1 MKSFW
6 VFVLFVFPLSLCA
19 QLRLDLEGCI
29 RQAVEAD
36 RQLRNDRLESRV
48 KRNDYMAAIGEVM
61 PEVTAETRIG
71 KRMGR
76 AVDPGTNLFATQD
89 FVEGNLSLNI
99 SLPLF
104 EGFTRINKIVFQR
117 INRQIGEWTESYREN
132 EVAFQAMEVFYRVI
146 FQEQLLSLAGEQ
158 RRLSE
163 RYLQQAEKFVGE
175 GLKAAVDLQDMKAR
189 VSADVYQE
197 TVRRNAY
204 RMAMLELK
212 QLLWLPPADSLQIVL
227 PEKRQ
232 FVPVAVPA
240 QEVYNQSVNFL
251 PQFRLMELR
260 LKASKKN
267 RAIAAG
273 KFSPAL
279 RGEIG
284 IYSGYYDTERDES
297 GEKVGWKRQLDN
309 HLNQYFGV
317 TLSLPVLQGFRNI
330 TGVRIARL
338 QLEQEQNRAEMERQR
353 LFSEIENAC
362 LSLQAA
368 VDESRYADETLQGE
382 EMALRQAEEK
392 WKEGLIPVF
401 ELMEVRNRYF
411 TARAEVVR
419 TQLQYGIKRKT
430 VDFFQGEP
438 LVKVKN
444 E

>member
-1 MKSFW
+1 MKLFW
-6 VFVLFVFPLSLCA
+6 VLVLLVFPLSLHA
-19 QLRLDLEGCI
+19 QLRLDLDECI
-29 RQAVEAD
+29 RRAVECD
-36 RQLRNDRLESRV
+36 RQLKNDRLESRV
-48 KRNDYMAAIGEVM
+48 KRNDYVAAIGAVM
-61 PEVTAETRIG
+61 PEVTAETRLG

-99 SLPLF
+99 SVPLF
-104 EGFTRINKIVFQR
+104 EGFTRINRIIFQR
-117 INRQIGEWTESYREN
+117 VNKEVGMWTESYREN
-132 EVAFQAMEVFYRVI
+132 EVAFRAMEAFYRVL
-146 FQEQLLSLAGEQ
+146 FQEQLLLLATGQ

-163 RYLQQAEKFVGE
+163 RYVQQAEEFVKE
-175 GLKAAVDLQDMKAR
+175 GLKASVDLQEMKAR
-189 VSADVYQE
+189 ASADKYQE

-204 RMAMLELK
+204 RMAKLELK
-212 QLLWLPPADSLQIVL
+212 QLLWLSPADSIQIVL
-227 PEKRQ
+227 PERQ
-232 FVPVAVPA
+232 QLIPVTVSA

-260 LKASKKN
+260 LKASKKKW
-267 RAIAAG
+267 AIAAG

-284 IYSGYYDTERDES
+284 IYSGYYDTERDEA
-297 GEKVGWKRQLDN
+297 GNKVSWKRQLDN
-309 HLNQYFGV
+309 HLNQYFGL
-317 TLSLPVLQGFRNI
+317 TFSLPILRGFRNT

-368 VDESRYADETLQGE
+368 LDEFRSAGETLAGE
-382 EMALRQAEEK
+382 EIALRQTEEK

-401 ELMEVRNRYF
+401 ELMEIRNRYF
-411 TARAEVVR
+411 TAKAEVVR

-430 VDFFQGEP
+430 VNFFQGEP
-438 LVKVKN
+438 LIKAKN
-444 E
+444 R

>member
-1 MKSFW
+1 MKAFW
-6 VFVLFVFPLSLCA
+6 VFVLFIFPLSLCA
-19 QLRLDLEGCI
+19 QLRLDLEECI

-36 RQLRNDRLESRV
+36 RQLKNDRLESRV
-48 KRNDYMAAIGEVM
+48 KRNNYVAAIGEVM

-99 SLPLF
+99 SVPLF
-104 EGFTRINKIVFQR
+104 EGFTRINKIIFQR
-117 INRQIGEWTESYREN
+117 VNKEIGEWTESYQEN
-132 EVAFQAMEVFYRVI
+132 EVAFSAMEAFYRVL
-146 FQEQLLSLAGEQ
+146 FQEQLLSLSTEQ

-163 RYLQQAEKFVGE
+163 CYLKQAEEFVKE
-175 GLKAAVDLQDMKAR
+175 GLKASVDLQDMKAR

-212 QLLWLPPADSLQIVL
+212 QLLWLPPSDSLQIVL
-227 PEKRQ
+227 PEQRLLI
-232 FVPVAVPA
+232 PVTASA
-240 QEVYNQSVNFL
+240 TEIYGQSVNFL

-260 LKASKKN
+260 LKASKKKL
-267 RAIAAG
+267 AMAAG
-273 KFSPAL
+273 KFSPAI

-284 IYSGYYDTERDES
+284 FYSGYYDSERDET
-297 GEKVGWKRQLDN
+297 GKKVTWNKQLDN

-317 TLSLPVLQGFRNI
+317 TLSLPILKGFRNT

-338 QLEQEQNRAEMERQR
+338 QLEQEQNRVEMERQR

-368 VDESRYADETLQGE
+368 VDEIRSAGETLGGE
-382 EMALRQAEEK
+382 EMALGQAEEK

-401 ELMEVRNRYF
+401 ELMEARNRYF

-438 LVKVKN
+438 LVKAKN

>member
-6 VFVLFVFPLSLCA
+6 VLVLLVFPLSLYA
-19 QLRLDLEGCI
+19 QLRLDLEECI

-36 RQLRNDRLESRV
+36 RRLKNDRLESRV
-48 KRNDYMAAIGEVM
+48 QRNDYVAAIGEVI
-61 PEVTAETRIG
+61 PEVTAETRFG

-89 FVEGNLSLNI
+89 FVEGNLSLEI
-99 SLPLF
+99 SVPLF
-104 EGFTRINKIVFQR
+104 EGFTRINKIIFQR
-117 INRQIGEWTESYREN
+117 VLKEIGMWTVSYREN
-132 EVAFQAMEVFYRVI
+132 EVAFRAMEAFYRVL
-146 FQEQLLSLAGEQ
+146 FQEQMLSLATEQ
-158 RRLSE
+158 RRLSG
-163 RYLQQAEKFVGE
+163 RYLQQAEEFVKE
-175 GLKAAVDLQDMKAR
+175 GLKATADLLEMKAR
-189 VSADVYQE
+189 ARADVYRE

-204 RMAMLELK
+204 RMALLELK
-212 QLLWLPPADSLQIVL
+212 QLLWLEPADSVQIVL
-227 PEKRQ
+227 PELQ
-232 FVPVAVPA
+232 WLIPVSLPA
-240 QEVYNQSVNFL
+240 REVYNQSVNFL

-260 LKASKKN
+260 LKASKKKW
-267 RAIAAG
+267 AIAAG

-284 IYSGYYDTERDES
+284 IYSGYYDTERDEA
-297 GEKVGWKRQLDN
+297 GNKVGWKMQLDN
-309 HLNQYFGV
+309 HLNQYFGL
-317 TLSLPVLQGFRNI
+317 TFSLPILKGFRNT

-338 QLEQEQNRAEMERQR
+338 QWEQEQNRAEMERQH
-353 LFSEIENAC
+353 LYAEIENAC

-368 VDESRYADETLQGE
+368 IDEFRCAGETLGSE

-401 ELMEVRNRYF
+401 ELMEARNRYF

-438 LVKVKN
+438 LVKIKD
-444 E
+444 

>member
-6 VFVLFVFPLSLCA
+6 VLVLLMLPLSLCA
-19 QLRLDLEGCI
+19 QLRLDLEECI

-36 RQLRNDRLESRV
+36 RLLRNDRLESRI
-48 KRNDYMAAIGEVM
+48 KRNDYVSAIGEVM
-61 PEVTAETRIG
+61 PEVTAETRFG

-99 SLPLF
+99 SVPLF
-104 EGFTRINKIVFQR
+104 EGFTRINKIIFQR
-117 INRQIGEWTESYREN
+117 VNKQIGAWTESYREN
-132 EVAFQAMEVFYRVI
+132 EIAFRAMEVFYQVL
-146 FQEQLLSLAGEQ
+146 FQEQLLLLATEQ
-158 RRLSE
+158 QRISE
-163 RYLQQAEKFVGE
+163 CYLQQTEEFVKE
-175 GLKAAVDLQDMKAR
+175 GLKAVVDLQEMKAR
-189 VSADVYQE
+189 VSADAYQK

-212 QLLWLPPADSLQIVL
+212 QLLWLSPADSLQILVPGQQRL
-227 PEKRQ
+227 I
-232 FVPVAVPA
+232 PVAIPA
-240 QEVYNQSVNFL
+240 QEIYNQSMSFL

-260 LKASKKN
+260 LKASKKKW
-267 RAIAAG
+267 AMAAG

-279 RGEIG
+279 SGEIG
-284 IYSGYYDTERDES
+284 VYSGYYDSERDDV
-297 GEKVGWKRQLDN
+297 GKKVTFKKQFDN
-309 HLNQYFGV
+309 HLNQYFGI
-317 TLSLPVLQGFRNI
+317 TLSLPILKGFRNI

-338 QLEQEQNRAEMERQR
+338 QLEQEENRVEMERQR

-368 VDESRYADETLQGE
+368 VDESRYAGETLQGE
-382 EMALRQAEEK
+382 EMALRQTEEK

-401 ELMEVRNRYF
+401 ELMEARNRYF

-430 VDFFQGEP
+430 VDFFQGKP
-438 LVKVKN
+438 LVDVKN

>member
-1 MKSFW
+1 MKLFW
-6 VFVLFVFPLSLCA
+6 VFVLFMFPLSLCA
-19 QLRLDLEGCI
+19 QLHLDLEECI

-36 RQLRNDRLESRV
+36 RRLRNDRLESRV
-48 KRNDYMAAIGEVM
+48 ARNEYVAAIGEVL

-71 KRMGR
+71 KRLGR

-89 FVEGNLSLNI
+89 FVEGNLSLDI
-99 SLPLF
+99 SVPLF
-104 EGFTRINKIVFQR
+104 EGFTRINKIIFQR
-117 INRQIGEWTESYREN
+117 VNRQIGEWTESYREN
-132 EVAFQAMEVFYRVI
+132 EVAFSAMEVFYRVL
-146 FQEQLLSLAGEQ
+146 FQEQLLSLAVEQ

-163 RYLQQAEKFVGE
+163 RYLGQAEEFVKE
-175 GLKAAVDLQDMKAR
+175 GLKATVDLQDMKAR

-204 RMAMLELK
+204 RMVLLELK
-212 QLLWLPPADSLQIVL
+212 QLLWLPPSDSVQIVL
-227 PEKRQ
+227 PESKQ
-232 FVPVAVPA
+232 FVPVPLSA

-260 LKASKKN
+260 LKASKKK
-267 RAIAAG
+267 RAMAVG

-279 RGEIG
+279 WGEIG
-284 IYSGYYDTERDES
+284 VYSGYYDTERDET
-297 GEKVGWKRQLDN
+297 GGKVGWKKQLDN
-309 HLNQYFGV
+309 HLNQYFGI
-317 TLSLPVLQGFRNI
+317 TLSIPVLKGFRN
-330 TGVRIARL
+330 TTEVRISRL

-368 VDESRYADETLQGE
+368 VDESRYAGETLAGE

-401 ELMEVRNRYF
+401 ELMEARNRYF
-411 TARAEVVR
+411 TAKAEVVR
-419 TQLQYGIKRKT
+419 TQLQYGIKRRT

-438 LVKVKN
+438 LVRVKK
-444 E
+444 